1 MARCVHSL
9 CTVCIDQCEGP
20 QAAGEPSGQE
30 KEKVTRRKGAVVR
43 AWLVSFSLLLLSQHN
58 KARA

>member
-1 MARCVHSL
+1 
-9 CTVCIDQCEGP
+9 
-20 QAAGEPSGQE
+20 
-30 KEKVTRRKGAVVR
+30 VTRRKGAVVR